1 MDWGLDSH
9 TLGKQKLTSW
19 IAINKY
25 YIADTVIALSTVSKG
40 VKIWGEWEGDRFCQF
55 FLFCSVSQTSI
66 LL

>member
-25 YIADTVIALSTVSKG
+25 YIADTVIVLSTGSKG
-40 VKIWGEWEGDRFCQF
+40 VKIWGE
-55 FLFCSVSQTSI
+55 
-66 LL
+66 